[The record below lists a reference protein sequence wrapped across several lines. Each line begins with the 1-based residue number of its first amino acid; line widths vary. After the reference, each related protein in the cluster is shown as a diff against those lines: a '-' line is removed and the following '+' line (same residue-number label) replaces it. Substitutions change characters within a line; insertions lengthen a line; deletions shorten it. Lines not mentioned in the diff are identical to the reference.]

1 MLHNFMAESIA
12 RPALT
17 GTAFRDIWQFL
28 ERLQTIVSRKRAAPP
43 EPAAA
48 APLAP
53 ARAVDYGPLNARLGY
68 GLRRAQ
74 IAIFADFF
82 RAFAA
87 VDIRPVQ
94 YSILTIIEQN
104 PGLFQTQVAD
114 ALGIKKTN
122 FVAMIVA
129 LEKRGL
135 VKRVPLEHDR
145 RSYGLYLTD
154 QGAAFMPDLHA
165 LAAAHEARIIEKVGA
180 ETHAALFAPMKAIAE
195 L

>member
-1 MLHNFMAESIA
+1 M
-12 RPALT
+12 P
-17 GTAFRDIWQFL
+17 
-28 ERLQTIVSRKRAAPP
+28 RKRASPLKSAPSVP
-43 EPAAA
+43 TTSGRE
-48 APLAP
+48 
-53 ARAVDYGPLNARLGY
+53 VDYGPLNTRLGY

-82 RAFAA
+82 VTFAA

-114 ALGIKKTN
+114 SLGIKKTN

-135 VKRVPLEHDR
+135 VKRVPLEHDK

-154 QGAAFMPDLHA
+154 QGAALMPELHG
-165 LAAAHEARIIEKVGA
+165 LASAHEARIIERIGA
-180 ETHAALFAPMKAIAE
+180 ETHAALFAPMKAIAA

>member
-1 MLHNFMAESIA
+1 M
-12 RPALT
+12 P
-17 GTAFRDIWQFL
+17 
-28 ERLQTIVSRKRAAPP
+28 RKRASPP
-43 EPAAA
+43 ISAPAA
-48 APLAP
+48 PTP
-53 ARAVDYGPLNARLGY
+53 PTREVDYGPLNTRLGY

-82 RAFAA
+82 ATFST

-114 ALGIKKTN
+114 SLGIKKTN

-135 VKRVPLEHDR
+135 VRRVPLEHDK
-145 RSYGLYLTD
+145 RSYGLYLSD
-154 QGAAFMPDLHA
+154 EGARLMPELHG
-165 LAAAHEARIIEKVGA
+165 LAATHEARIIEKVGG
-180 ETHAALFAPMKAIAE
+180 ETHAALFAPMKAIAT

>member
-1 MLHNFMAESIA
+1 M
-12 RPALT
+12 
-17 GTAFRDIWQFL
+17 
-28 ERLQTIVSRKRAAPP
+28 SRKRANPPKSAPS
-43 EPAAA
+43 
-48 APLAP
+48 APVTP
-53 ARAVDYGPLNARLGY
+53 VREVDYGPLSTRLGY

-82 RAFAA
+82 ATFAA

-114 ALGIKKTN
+114 SLGIKKTN

-135 VKRVPLEHDR
+135 VRRVPLEHDK
-145 RSYGLYLTD
+145 RSYGLYLTE
-154 QGAAFMPDLHA
+154 QGTSFMPELHG

-180 ETHAALFAPMKAIAE
+180 ETHAALFAPMKAIAT